1 MHSVFERQLLNQSH
15 LHDPEIEFLQE
26 CGVPEV
32 RARQIIDQGVRA
44 ARRVLS
50 QFQITEYLTETRVD
64 PGQAIGR
71 TDFWGTADLIGAEGK
86 NRILLVGDLKT
97 GRGRVD
103 VVGNDQMLSYAIGA
117 LSLLN
122 FKPTRIVLA
131 IFQPPLLGEFP
142 AVWETD
148 AHTLD
153 QFRDFIEERAAL
165 TNVQDYPPQ
174 PSEQACLWCPAK
186 QVCPAVTTL
195 CHDQPDVS

>member
-1 MHSVFERQLLNQSH
+1 MHTVFERQLLNQSH

-44 ARRVLS
+44 ARRILN

-64 PGQAIGR
+64 PGQAMGR
-71 TDFWGTADLIGAEGK
+71 SDFWGTADLIGAETK
-86 NRILLVGDLKT
+86 NRTLLVGDLKT

-103 VVGNDQMLSYAIGA
+103 VVANDQLLSYAIGA

-131 IFQPPLLGEFP
+131 IFQPPLLGEFA

-148 AHTLD
+148 AKTLD
-153 QFRDFIEERAAL
+153 QFRDFIKERAAL
-165 TNVQDYPPQ
+165 TDAHDYPPQ
-174 PSEQACLWCPAK
+174 PSDEACVWCPAK
-186 QVCPAVTTL
+186 RVCPAVATL
-195 CHDQPDVS
+195 CHDQPSVS